1 VKPAGAY
8 LAFGAGAVA
17 LLAACTSSSAVVFER
32 RADQNVLLVT
42 IDTLRADALGSY
54 GGAAAT
60 PALDALAARGVRY
73 SFAHAHAVVTLPSH
87 ASILTGLYPYQH
99 GIRDNSGYR
108 LPASTPSLA
117 AAMKQAGFATAAF
130 VAAFPLDARFGL
142 TAGFDVYDDAYP
154 ELGKSVEFEIPERP
168 AETVVALARQWIGA
182 QRGKWFTWVHVF
194 DPHATYAPPAPFDTQ
209 YAANQYLGEVAYT
222 DTALSP
228 LFGDL
233 AAQSRPTLVVVT
245 ADHGEAM
252 GDHGEVTH
260 GLFAYESTLRIPLIL
275 AQVPGAGGSQSRQG
289 RGEVSDTPARHVDL
303 APTILDVVQASP
315 LAGAAGRTLLDQ
327 EGRAIRPEADDER
340 ASYFEAMSASLN
352 RGWAPLN
359 GVLAGREKLVSLP
372 VPELYD
378 LIADPGESSNLIDRR
393 PDRRRALDA
402 RLKAFEALRGA
413 GAAAAGPG
421 AAPRRSE
428 SPETIARLRA
438 LGYVSGSAARKEQ
451 YTEQDD
457 PKRLID
463 LDRMVHDAVELY
475 QRKQPAAAERLYLGI
490 LDRRPDMALAYKHL
504 AALQWETGRPGLAI
518 ATLERAMKAGAADPG
533 MQAQLGIYLAESGR
547 AAAAIPLLEI
557 AARRDGEADIDAL
570 NVLGIAYAHA
580 GRFGDALST
589 FDRLLAVDPGNAMAY
604 ENIGST
610 KLRLGDRPGARAAL
624 ERAIALNPRSSRAE
638 VGLGALEMH
647 AGNREAAFRHWRRA
661 VELDPSELEALYN
674 LATGLAE
681 AGRGAEAQPYA
692 AAFLKQ
698 APPALYA
705 REIAQVQ
712 RLAR

>member
-1 VKPAGAY
+1 
-8 LAFGAGAVA
+8 
-17 LLAACTSSSAVVFER
+17 
-32 RADQNVLLVT
+32 
-42 IDTLRADALGSY
+42 
-54 GGAAAT
+54 
-60 PALDALAARGVRY
+60 
-73 SFAHAHAVVTLPSH
+73 
-87 ASILTGLYPYQH
+87 
-99 GIRDNSGYR
+99 
-108 LPASTPSLA
+108 
-117 AAMKQAGFATAAF
+117 
-130 VAAFPLDARFGL
+130 
-142 TAGFDVYDDAYP
+142 
-154 ELGKSVEFEIPERP
+154 
-168 AETVVALARQWIGA
+168 
-182 QRGKWFTWVHVF
+182 VF
-194 DPHATYAPPAPFDTQ
+194 DPHAAYAPPPPFDTQ
-209 YAANQYLGEVAYT
+209 YAANPYLGEVAYT

-228 LFGDL
+228 LIGDL
-233 AAQSRPTLVVVT
+233 GAQPRPTLVIVT

-260 GLFAYESTLRIPLIL
+260 GLFAYESTLKIPLIL
-275 AQVPGAGGSQSRQG
+275 AQVPGVGGNQAREGS
-289 RGEVSDTPARHVDL
+289 EVSETPARHVDL
-303 APTILDVVQASP
+303 APTILDVVQTSP
-315 LAGAAGRTLLDQ
+315 LANAAGRTLVDRD
-327 EGRAIRPEADDER
+327 GHAIRPEADAER

-372 VPELYD
+372 LPELYD
-378 LIADPGESSNLIDRR
+378 LAADPGESSNLIDKRA
-393 PDRRRALDA
+393 DRRRALDA
-402 RLKAFEALRGA
+402 RLKAFEAL
-413 GAAAAGPG
+413 G

-438 LGYVSGSAARKEQ
+438 LGYVSGSAPPKER

-475 QRKQPAAAERLYLGI
+475 QRRQPAEAERLYQSILG
-490 LDRRPDMALAYKHL
+490 RRPDMALAYKHL
-504 AALQWETGRPGLAI
+504 AALQWETGRPDPAI

-557 AARRDGEADIDAL
+557 AARREEGADIDAL

-580 GRFGDALST
+580 GRFADALST
-589 FDRLLAVDPGNAMAY
+589 FDRLLAADPGNAMAY

-624 ERAIALNPRSSRAE
+624 ERAIELNPRSPRAE

-647 AGNREAAFRHWRRA
+647 AGNREAAFTHWRRA
-661 VELDPSELEALYN
+661 IELDPSELEALYN
-674 LATGLAE
+674 LATGLAA
-681 AGRGAEAQPYA
+681 AGRGPEARPYA

-698 APPALYA
+698 AQPALYA
-705 REIAQVQ
+705 REIAQLQ